1 MSYRSFK
8 RVLGETSL
16 ERKCRILFGVCLAL
30 LIAGSFW
37 WYGSRAEE
45 IVYEKHG
52 AESLDLHHRNL
63 MGAIRTGD
71 ALKCDV
77 TLAYKGVVACEM
89 GVRSFRERRYMAWD
103 KAKEK
108 IVKT

>member
-16 ERKCRILFGVCLAL
+16 ERKCRILFGICLAL

-45 IVYEKHG
+45 IVYENTRKTAG
-52 AESLDLHHRNL
+52 LLVDTANVSLHYVRVEPRNTPDRLHLGFSRL
-63 MGAIRTGD
+63 
-71 ALKCDV
+71 
-77 TLAYKGVVACEM
+77 
-89 GVRSFRERRYMAWD
+89 FRE
-103 KAKEK
+103 
-108 IVKT
+108 